1 MISFKLLESQHNC
14 IVLNNFFYH
23 NPKLFNFLIKN
34 FKSINDIITN
44 QNTIINQFN
53 LKNTTYFNELSTYSS
68 QQHQRYLKHNDIT
81 ILTLNNSQYP
91 TLLKQISYPPPI
103 LFYQGNIKCLSKI
116 ALAIIGPR
124 EPSDYAKKTT
134 VHFTT
139 ILSNDF
145 CIVSGLAKG
154 IDGIAHQTTL
164 SNNQSTIAIM
174 GVGLDKCYPLHHK
187 ALKDSILSKKGLI
200 LSEIPLFKAPQ
211 KFHFPLRNRIISG
224 LSKGIIITEA
234 ARNSGSLITAN
245 HAIDQNREI
254 FAIPGNI
261 FEKTS
266 EGVNDLIKQGAKCT
280 TSPDD
285 IYDELNINKT
295 KPVSPQ
301 SNRNTSIPT
310 QELSEIEKNIISCM
324 QTPKHIDEL
333 VEETQ
338 LSLSDVLHTL
348 TFLEI
353 KKIITKKD
361 SSQYALV
368 NS

>member
-1 MISFKLLESQHNC
+1 MISYKLLESQHNC
-14 IVLNNFFYH
+14 IILNNFFYH

-34 FKSINDIITN
+34 FKSINDIIAN
-44 QNTIINQFN
+44 QNAIINQFKV
-53 LKNTTYFNELSTYSS
+53 KNTSCFNELSTYSS
-68 QQHQRYLKHNDIT
+68 QQHQHYLNQNNIT
-81 ILTLNNSQYP
+81 ILTLNDTHYP
-91 TLLKQISYPPPI
+91 TLLKQIAYPPPI
-103 LFYQGNIKCLSKI
+103 LFYQGNIECLSKI
-116 ALAIIGPR
+116 PLAIIGPR
-124 EPSDYAKKTT
+124 EPSAYAKNIT

-164 SNNQSTIAIM
+164 SNNQSTIAVM

-187 ALKDSILSKKGLI
+187 TLKDSILSKKGLI
-200 LSEIPLFKAPQ
+200 LSEIPLFKGPQ

-245 HAIDQNREI
+245 HAIDQNREV

-280 TSPDD
+280 TSPED

-295 KPVSPQ
+295 KPLKNPE
-301 SNRNTSIPT
+301 NTKTSIPT

-324 QTPKHIDEL
+324 QSPKNIDEL

-338 LSLSDVLHTL
+338 LTLSDVLHTL

-353 KKIITKKD
+353 KKIITKTNGT
-361 SSQYALV
+361 QFALI

>member
-1 MISFKLLESQHNC
+1 
-14 IVLNNFFYH
+14 
-23 NPKLFNFLIKN
+23 
-34 FKSINDIITN
+34 
-44 QNTIINQFN
+44 
-53 LKNTTYFNELSTYSS
+53 
-68 QQHQRYLKHNDIT
+68 
-81 ILTLNNSQYP
+81 
-91 TLLKQISYPPPI
+91 
-103 LFYQGNIKCLSKI
+103 
-116 ALAIIGPR
+116 
-124 EPSDYAKKTT
+124 
-134 VHFTT
+134 
-139 ILSNDF
+139 
-145 CIVSGLAKG
+145 
-154 IDGIAHQTTL
+154 
-164 SNNQSTIAIM
+164 M